1 MTLLGIMSYCI
12 LMNEI
17 DYLKHFEQLL
27 GEIKRLRDERDAL
40 NFTLLRLTSLVK
52 VTASMF
58 PEAGR
63 DVREATEGFIK
74 RLNKESVG
82 LTEAVHMVL
91 RNSPGEK
98 FTPPMI
104 RKELERNNFPF
115 ADYRSNPLASINSTL
130 KRLHAYGSLMLF
142 PGSKGKPIYQW
153 RMVGTRELLKM
164 LKANK

>member
-1 MTLLGIMSYCI
+1 MSYCI